1 MKRLTNEEVRVDES
15 MDRYLGPRSVLEG
28 MKPKLLD
35 LVLNGPVLNSV
46 SKAALRQII
55 RQLYSALAA
64 YEDTGLTPE
73 EINDLASV
81 REISPEAEYAINKHA
96 DNIIERLDKLLHQTD
111 DDARLRNLAEADKD
125 GRLVV
130 LPCKVGEKLWVIGR
144 DNVPREMELEPP
156 DIRTVCTD
164 EDNLCMSTCNRRP
177 DGYCAYR
184 LRNDGT
190 SIGKTVFLTREE
202 AEKALEA
209 MKDG

>member
-1 MKRLTNEEVRVDES
+1 MVRLTNEEVRVDES

-111 DDARLRNLAEADKD
+111 DDARLRDLAEADKD

-209 MKDG
+209 MK

>member
-111 DDARLRNLAEADKD
+111 DDARLLDLAEADKD

>member
-111 DDARLRNLAEADKD
+111 DDARLRDLAEADKD

-209 MKDG
+209 MK

>member
-1 MKRLTNEEVRVDES
+1 MERLTNEEVRVDES

-81 REISPEAEYAINKHA
+81 REIPPEVEYAINKNA

-111 DDARLRNLAEADKD
+111 DDARLRDLAEAT
-125 GRLVV
+125 
-130 LPCKVGEKLWVIGR
+130 
-144 DNVPREMELEPP
+144 
-156 DIRTVCTD
+156 RTGAWSC
-164 EDNLCMSTCNRRP
+164 
-177 DGYCAYR
+177 YR
-184 LRNDGT
+184 VRWAIDFT
-190 SIGKTVFLTREE
+190 K
-202 AEKALEA
+202 
-209 MKDG
+209 